1 MIAIRGI
8 LTGLMLQL
16 AIGPI
21 FIYIINIALQKSLLE
36 SFIAVIAATV
46 VDYIYIM
53 LAVTG
58 VGKLLEK
65 DRVKKVF
72 GIISAIVL
80 ILFGISIFMSAIGMN
95 EIKMITTSASTTLVG
110 TFVKTFLLT
119 ISSPL
124 TIVFWTGIFTAR
136 AIEYDLNQKELIIF
150 GLSAGLSTI
159 LFIGS
164 AVVLLS
170 IFKTSIPLVFIK
182 NANFFVG
189 ILLGGYGT
197 IRLYRIMST

>member
-1 MIAIRGI
+1 
-8 LTGLMLQL
+8 MLQL

-36 SFIAVIAATV
+36 SFIAVIAATL

-58 VGKLLEK
+58 VGKLLER
-65 DRVKKVF
+65 DRIKKVF

-80 ILFGISIFMSAIGMN
+80 ILFAVSILISAIGMN
-95 EIKMITTSASTTLVG
+95 EIKMIPTGVSPTLLH

-124 TIVFWTGIFTAR
+124 TIVFWTGIFAAR

-159 LFIGS
+159 IFIGS

-170 IFKTSIPLVFIK
+170 IFKTSIPLVVIK
-182 NANFFVG
+182 NANYFVG
-189 ILLGGYGT
+189 MLLGGYGT